1 MQNHLTTTLQQLYE
15 ANLRSLQYL
24 SHDRAV
30 TKRILNTNDYVINTF
45 STLIS
50 RRYGIVLPNLN
61 SEELQ
66 PNTILPNILPPPP
79 PPQPQPQP
87 QMFVAPAPGPT
98 PGSMF
103 YDPVPV
109 FPSIAQIQEG
119 IRNVPFSSLANPIN
133 DACPISLN
141 VFQPFEVVSQ
151 IRGCGHVFNEAP
163 LGIWLRTSCR
173 CPVCRFDIR
182 TYVAVAAADNMN
194 NFDEENA
201 NAMEEYESTFSQNAT
216 AILNLLSNPAS
227 GGAVVRDLSGNS
239 FIIAHDVGEVIR
251 DMSGNNFMIRS
262 FYNT

>member
-30 TKRILNTNDYVINTF
+30 TKRILNTNDHVINTF

-61 SEELQ
+61 SE
-66 PNTILPNILPPPP
+66 PPTNAIITPPQP
-79 PPQPQPQP
+79 PPQV
-87 QMFVAPAPGPT
+87 FVAPAPGPT

-119 IRNVPFSSLANPIN
+119 IQNIPFSSLVNPIN

-227 GGAVVRDLSGNS
+227 DGVVVRDLSGNS
-239 FIIAHDVGEVIR
+239 FIIAHDTGEVIR

>member
-30 TKRILNTNDYVINTF
+30 TKRILNTNDHVINTF

-66 PNTILPNILPPPP
+66 PNTIITPPP
-79 PPQPQPQP
+79 PPQV
-87 QMFVAPAPGPT
+87 FVAPAPGPT

-119 IRNVPFSSLANPIN
+119 IRNITFSSLANPIN

-151 IRGCGHVFNEAP
+151 IRGCGHVFSEAP
-163 LGIWLRTSCR
+163 LGIWLRTNCR
-173 CPVCRFDIR
+173 CPVCRFDVR
-182 TYVAVAAADNMN
+182 TYVAASAADNMN
-194 NFDEENA
+194 NFDEENAA

-262 FYNT
+262 VYNT